1 MLEQIQVLLFQE
13 LVLLLP
19 LAVVVDNKMVEPI
32 LPRLADLVVV
42 LAELLLLQQV
52 LQLHNLVKI
61 LE

>member
-13 LVLLLP
+13 LVLSLP
-19 LAVVVDNKMVEPI
+19 WVAVADNKSLAAI
-32 LPRLADLVVV
+32 LLQQAAQA
-42 LAELLLLQQV
+42 AEQAVLLLLLQV